1 MAHLKIGPRRFLDVR
16 NAVTHTVLSPT
27 LRIVEAADV
36 ADLAAAEHL
45 TWWHSPEAVAYRTG
59 ARFEHSTGL
68 VSRWSLVTSTQGRYW
83 IALEVWADA
92 DTAVSSK
99 QILPRHLH
107 PSLYEAQLDGRAVEC
122 MRRAA

>member
-1 MAHLKIGPRRFLDVR
+1 MAHLKIGPHRFLDVR

-27 LRIVEAADV
+27 TRVAEPADV
-36 ADLAAAEHL
+36 ADLIAADHL

-83 IALEVWADA
+83 IALEVWADSKSK
-92 DTAVSSK
+92 TSSK
-99 QILPRHLH
+99 QTLPRHLH
-107 PSLYEAQLDGRAVEC
+107 PTAYLAQLDGIAFP
-122 MRRAA
+122 MSAAA

>member
-1 MAHLKIGPRRFLDVR
+1 VVHLKIGPQRFLDVR
-16 NAVTHTVLSPT
+16 NAVTHIQVSPT
-27 LRIVEAADV
+27 LRIAEPADV

-45 TWWHSPEAVAYRTG
+45 TWWHSPAALAFRTG

-92 DTAVSSK
+92 EAKTSSK
-99 QILPRHLH
+99 QTLPRHLH
-107 PSLYEAQLDGRAVEC
+107 PTAYLAQLDGIATPTK
-122 MRRAA
+122 AAA